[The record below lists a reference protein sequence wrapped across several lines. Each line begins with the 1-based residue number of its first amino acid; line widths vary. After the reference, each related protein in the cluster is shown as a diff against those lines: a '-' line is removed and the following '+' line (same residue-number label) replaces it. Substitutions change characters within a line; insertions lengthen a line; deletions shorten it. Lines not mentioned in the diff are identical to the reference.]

1 MMNLLTVPPCLGEI
15 QYFSWIVL
23 PILIFLARICDVTI
37 GTVRVIFVTRGY
49 KYLAALAGFF
59 EVLIW
64 IIAMGQ
70 IMKNLS
76 NPICYVAYAAG
87 FATGNFVGILL
98 VEKMSLGFVA
108 VRVIFNQDIEPLME
122 SVRKAGY
129 GITCFDG
136 QGAYGPVKELFTV
149 VPRRAVDSFL
159 HLIKAFDSD
168 VFYMIEEI
176 GTVSKAYP
184 TAKKALS
191 VGTNMGFRPFR
202 KGK

>member
-1 MMNLLTVPPCLGEI
+1 MMELLTLQTGLAEI
-15 QYFSWIVL
+15 QVFSWIVL
-23 PILIFLARICDVTI
+23 PVLIFVARICDVTI

-49 KYLAALAGFF
+49 KYLAACAGFF

-64 IIAMGQ
+64 ITAMGQ

-87 FATGNFVGILL
+87 FATGNFVGILI
-98 VEKMSLGFVA
+98 VEKLSMGFVV
-108 VRVIFNQDIEPLME
+108 VRVVFNKDIKALME

-136 QGAYGPVKELFTV
+136 QGAYGPVKQIFTV
-149 VPRRAVDSFL
+149 VSRREVNDFL
-159 HLIKAFDSD
+159 GLIKNHHPDAFY
-168 VFYMIEEI
+168 VIEEI
-176 GTVSKAYP
+176 DTVSRAYP
-184 TAKKALS
+184 MAKKALS
-191 VGTNMGFRPFR
+191 EGSKMGFRPFR

>member
-1 MMNLLTVPPCLGEI
+1 MIEGLAIPTGLAEI
-15 QYFSWIVL
+15 QVFSWIVL

-49 KYLAALAGFF
+49 KYLAACAGFF

-64 IIAMGQ
+64 IVAMGQ

-87 FATGNFVGILL
+87 FATGNFVGILI
-98 VEKMSLGFVA
+98 VEKLSMGFVVVRVVFNKDIKPLLEA
-108 VRVIFNQDIEPLME
+108 VRQ
-122 SVRKAGY
+122 AGY

-136 QGAYGPVKELFTV
+136 QGAYGPVKQIFTV
-149 VPRRAVDSFL
+149 VSRREVNDFL
-159 HLIKAFDSD
+159 AIIKNHHPDAFY
-168 VFYMIEEI
+168 VIEEI
-176 GTVSKAYP
+176 DTVSRAYP
-184 TAKKALS
+184 TAKKALAD
-191 VGTNMGFRPFR
+191 GAKMGFRPFR

>member
-1 MMNLLTVPPCLGEI
+1 MMELLVQTGLAEI
-15 QYFSWIVL
+15 QVFSWIVL

-49 KYLAALAGFF
+49 KYLAACAGFF
-59 EVLIW
+59 EVFIW
-64 IIAMGQ
+64 IVAMGQ

-87 FATGNFVGILL
+87 FATGNFVGILI

-122 SVRKAGY
+122 SIRKAGY
-129 GITCFDG
+129 GVTCFNG

-149 VPRRAVDSFL
+149 VPRREVESFL
-159 HLIKAFDSD
+159 HLIKTFDSD

-184 TAKKALS
+184 TAQKALTDGS
-191 VGTNMGFRPFR
+191 KMGFRPFR